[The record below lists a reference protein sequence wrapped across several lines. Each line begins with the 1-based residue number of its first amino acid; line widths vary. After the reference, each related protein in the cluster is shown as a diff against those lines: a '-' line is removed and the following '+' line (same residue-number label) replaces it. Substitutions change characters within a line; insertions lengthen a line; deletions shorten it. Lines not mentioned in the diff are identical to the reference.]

1 MRELGSDRRLYP
13 IDVMIECNKTKIMK
27 YGYRL
32 VRTPGFV
39 IAYRKFWNS
48 DKLKPYIGQYVVAS
62 AVDETCSEVNVFKFY
77 PPRFESDLIC
87 TIEKG
92 V

>member
-1 MRELGSDRRLYP
+1 MRELGDDRRLYP
-13 IDVMIECNKTKIMK
+13 IDVMVECNKTKIMK

-32 VRTPGFV
+32 VRTPGFL
-39 IAYRKFWNS
+39 IAYKMFWNS

-62 AVDETCSEVNVFKFY
+62 AVDETCSEVNIYKCY
-77 PPRFESDLIC
+77 PLRNSNDFIC
-87 TIEKG
+87 KIEKG